1 MRFWFSAGISKW
13 TTGFIFIFLPPDI
26 FLINELWWVEAA
38 VVGPAS
44 CASCECIIASRL
56 AAKQGFVTAGRN
68 TVLAW
73 TRRENVVRGADAH
86 NATGASASSVCSPE
100 RRHRGRL
107 HHAGPPHIR

>member
-38 VVGPAS
+38 VVGQAS

-56 AAKQGFVTAGRN
+56 AAKQGFVTAGRD

-73 TRRENVVRGADAH
+73 ARRARRSRSRRAARTAPPCASGERGE
-86 NATGASASSVCSPE
+86 G
-100 RRHRGRL
+100 GRY
-107 HHAGPPHIR
+107 A